1 MFSSMIYMSFW
12 CYIGCI
18 AWVLYHLVERM
29 REVLNTTQKLTTCV
43 SDLKSDQHELN
54 KRVASLELEL
64 KYQRELSDK
73 VLSILEILNEKTE
86 SIFYDVDD
94 KYDQL
99 ESKVKQHTHSID
111 IIEADLEKYL
121 DKTFRLTGFRE
132 FDGMPIY
139 ITNHD
144 QNNVVIVN
152 EEVANFWKSGQSV
165 PFTGEQMFPNQEFS
179 SSCDESS
186 FVEEDRDDESSFMD
200 EKSVGSIS

>member
-1 MFSSMIYMSFW
+1 MSFG

-29 REVLNTTQKLTTCV
+29 REVLNTTQKLAICV

-54 KRVASLELEL
+54 KRVDTLESEL
-64 KYQRELSDK
+64 KYQCELTVK
-73 VLSILEILNEKTE
+73 VLFILEILNEKID
-86 SIFYDVDD
+86 SSDVDD

-99 ESKVKQHTHSID
+99 ESKVKQLTHSID

-144 QNNVVIVN
+144 QNNVVIVSD
-152 EEVANFWKSGQSV
+152 EVANFWKSGQSV

-186 FVEEDRDDESSFMD
+186 FVEEDRDDESSFID

>member
-1 MFSSMIYMSFW
+1 
-12 CYIGCI
+12 
-18 AWVLYHLVERM
+18 M
-29 REVLNTTQKLTTCV
+29 REVLNTTQKLATCV

-54 KRVASLELEL
+54 KRVDTLESEL
-64 KYQRELSDK
+64 KYQCELTVK
-73 VLSILEILNEKTE
+73 VLSILEILNEKIE
-86 SIFYDVDD
+86 SYDVDD

-144 QNNVVIVN
+144 QNNVVIVSD
-152 EEVANFWKSGQSV
+152 EVANFWKSGQSV

-186 FVEEDRDDESSFMD
+186 FVEEDRDDESSFID

>member
-1 MFSSMIYMSFW
+1 MSSSVIYMSFG

-29 REVLNTTQKLTTCV
+29 REVLNTTQKLAICV

-54 KRVASLELEL
+54 KRVDTLESEL
-64 KYQRELSDK
+64 KYQCELTVK
-73 VLSILEILNEKTE
+73 VLSILEILNEKIE
-86 SIFYDVDD
+86 SYDVDD

-144 QNNVVIVN
+144 QNNVVIVSD
-152 EEVANFWKSGQSV
+152 EVANFWKSGQSV

-186 FVEEDRDDESSFMD
+186 FVEEDRDDESSFID

>member
-1 MFSSMIYMSFW
+1 
-12 CYIGCI
+12 
-18 AWVLYHLVERM
+18 M
-29 REVLNTTQKLTTCV
+29 REVLNTTQKLAICV

-54 KRVASLELEL
+54 KRVDTLESEL
-64 KYQRELSDK
+64 KYQCELTVK
-73 VLSILEILNEKTE
+73 VLFILEILNEKID
-86 SIFYDVDD
+86 SSDVDD

-144 QNNVVIVN
+144 QNNVVIVSD
-152 EEVANFWKSGQSV
+152 EVANFWKSGQSV

-186 FVEEDRDDESSFMD
+186 FVEEDRDDESSFID

>member
-1 MFSSMIYMSFW
+1 MSFG

-29 REVLNTTQKLTTCV
+29 REVLNTTQKLAICV

-54 KRVASLELEL
+54 KRVDTLESEL
-64 KYQRELSDK
+64 KYQCELTVK
-73 VLSILEILNEKTE
+73 VLSILEILNEKIE
-86 SIFYDVDD
+86 SYDVDD

-144 QNNVVIVN
+144 QNNVVIVSD
-152 EEVANFWKSGQSV
+152 EVANFWKSGQSV

-186 FVEEDRDDESSFMD
+186 FVEEDRDDESSFID

>member
-1 MFSSMIYMSFW
+1 MSSSVIYMSFG

-29 REVLNTTQKLTTCV
+29 REVLNTTQKLATCV

-54 KRVASLELEL
+54 KRVDTLESEL
-64 KYQRELSDK
+64 KYQCELTVK
-73 VLSILEILNEKTE
+73 VLFILEILNEKIE
-86 SIFYDVDD
+86 SYDVDD

-144 QNNVVIVN
+144 QNNVVIVSD
-152 EEVANFWKSGQSV
+152 EVANFWKSGQSV

-186 FVEEDRDDESSFMD
+186 FVEEDRDDESSFID